1 MGKRRTILTLVIP
14 GNDPESSCYEGDGL
28 KRRVCS
34 LSANLSAIAL
44 GRRRKLEERR
54 REETF
59 NLGEAGYYKGDVFHQ

>member
-1 MGKRRTILTLVIP
+1 MGKRRTTLTLVIP

-34 LSANLSAIAL
+34 LSAIAL